1 MSDEALK
8 NIILCISVT
17 LAYILDLL
25 FGDPLGKYHPV
36 CIIGK
41 LISFLD
47 DRLNE
52 EFDSPGKQILKG
64 ILTVFIVILAC
75 FAFSGGIIYLCY
87 RFAGKYVLMI
97 FAILISDSCIALKS
111 MKKEALNV
119 VEALDIKGTEAGRKA
134 VSRIVGRDT
143 SELDDEGILKAAVES
158 VAESTCDGVVAP
170 LFYLLVGGPVLA
182 FIYKAVSTMDSMLG
196 YKNDKY
202 LYFGRAAALLD
213 DLFNFIPSRISALAW
228 CLAAFICGE
237 DGKGAF
243 RIWLRDR
250 YNHESPNSAQTE
262 SACAGSL
269 GIRLGGN
276 AVYFGVL
283 KEKPYIGDE
292 KRSVQRQDVSRAC
305 RLMQETS
312 FIVLGAGLIIR
323 MIILYFVQGIK

>member
-17 LAYILDLL
+17 MAYILDML

-36 CIIGK
+36 CFMGK

-47 DRLNE
+47 DWLND
-52 EFDSPGKQILKG
+52 EFDTPGKQIFKG
-64 ILTVFIVILAC
+64 LLTAFIVILSC

-97 FAILISDSCIALKS
+97 FVILISDTCIALHS

-119 VEALDIKGTEAGRKA
+119 VEELDVKGIEAGREA

-143 SELDDEGILKAAVES
+143 SELDDKGILRAAVES

-182 FIYKAVSTMDSMLG
+182 FVYKAVSTMDSMLG
-196 YKNDKY
+196 YKNEKY
-202 LYFGRAAALLD
+202 LYFGRAAAILD

-243 RIWLRDR
+243 RIWRRDR

-276 AVYFGVL
+276 AVYFGEV
-283 KEKPYIGDE
+283 KEKPYIGDDT
-292 KRSVQRQDVSRAC
+292 RSIQRQDVARAC
-305 RLMQETS
+305 RLMNETS
-312 FIVLGAGLIIR
+312 FIVLGIGLIIR
-323 MIILYFVQGIK
+323 MAILYFVQGIK

>member
-1 MSDEALK
+1 M
-8 NIILCISVT
+8 
-17 LAYILDLL
+17 AYILDML

-36 CIIGK
+36 CFMGK

-47 DRLNE
+47 DWLND
-52 EFDSPGKQILKG
+52 EFDTPGKQIFKG
-64 ILTVFIVILAC
+64 LLTAFIVILSC

-97 FAILISDSCIALKS
+97 FAILISDTCIALHS

-119 VEALDIKGTEAGRKA
+119 VEELDVKGIEAGREA

-143 SELDDEGILKAAVES
+143 SELDDKGILRAAVES

-182 FIYKAVSTMDSMLG
+182 FVYKAVSTMDSMLG
-196 YKNDKY
+196 YKNEKY
-202 LYFGRAAALLD
+202 LYFGRAAAILD

-243 RIWLRDR
+243 RIWRRDR

-276 AVYFGVL
+276 AVYFGEV
-283 KEKPYIGDE
+283 KEKPYIGDDT
-292 KRSVQRQDVSRAC
+292 RSIQRQDVARAC
-305 RLMQETS
+305 RLMNETS
-312 FIVLGAGLIIR
+312 FIVLGMGLIIR
-323 MIILYFVQGIK
+323 MAILYFVQGIK